1 MWKKAPCLAATGRR
15 DQERNREA
23 KCTPSTAWRGK
34 IELFHCMSMLL
45 YFSSKR
51 CHIYLSSEKEYL
63 SLSTSTAGHIS
74 NRVFEAR
81 WFPLV
86 PTNDTQARR
95 TTLKMKHGQCCCQ
108 TITVTDLLQT
118 AVIYTWIHPD
128 FEKKKKEKVL
138 FHRQAYFTRQRLF
151 TPRQDLSHSSCRTG
165 NHCDRN

>member
-108 TITVTDLLQT
+108 TITVTDLVQT

-128 FEKKKKEKVL
+128 FEKKEKVL